1 MKRDDFTLNFELDGG
16 AGVISAPA
24 GARAPVRRPPRAPKR
39 DVQSAMLDLGHELII
54 DNFAGGGGTSTGLEA
69 AFGRPVDIAINHD
82 PEALAMHA
90 INHPHTRHL
99 CESVWDV
106 DPIKVTNNQPV
117 ALVWLSP
124 DCKHFSK
131 AKGGKPVEKKIR
143 GLAWVTLRWAAK
155 CKPRVIMLENVEEF
169 KTWGPLIR
177 VASQEVDQ
185 CGNPFEKVTWLPD
198 PKKKGQTFDSF
209 VRQLRGHG
217 YTVEYREL
225 RASDYNTPTIRKR
238 FFLVAR
244 RDGLP
249 IKWPEATNAA
259 PTSPAVIA
267 GKLAPWR
274 TAAECIDWSI
284 PCPSIF
290 ERKRPLADATMRR
303 IAKGIM
309 RYVVDSAAPFIVG
322 QGGPI
327 YSGKPVS
334 ADQPFGTMTTE
345 NHRAVVV
352 PSIVP
357 VTHQGAD
364 RSESVHEPFR
374 TITGA
379 QRGEKALATA
389 TMVQVGYGER
399 DGQAPRALDV
409 QKPLGTVVGANKAAL
424 VTAFLNE
431 HANAANQRVMSVDEP
446 LRTICAQVKGGHFS
460 AVSAT
465 LVGVGGRAGE
475 SRPRGAG
482 EPTATITAKGDTAL
496 VTAVLVDAAHGE
508 VSPSGVKRWGQGS
521 KSVEAPLN
529 TVTASGGNQALAVA
543 HITKFRTGATGSEMI
558 DPLPTITA
566 GPKEN
571 PAGAPHALGIVT
583 AHIEAMYSQKGE
595 ESRGQDADDPLK
607 TVTASARHALMTSS
621 LVKLRGTSSTAGVD
635 EPLHTISAGGQHHAE
650 VRAFLLKYYGT
661 DQDPRLDEPLHTVT
675 TKDRYG
681 LVTIEGVDYQ
691 IVDIGLRML
700 EPAELY
706 RAQGFPAD
714 YVIKEIPDPAVL
726 FKDGEQAA
734 GDPLLLPRVT
744 LTKSA
749 QVRMCGNSVAPPMAE
764 ALIRANF
771 AHEKLMHGVAA

>member
-1 MKRDDFTLNFELDGG
+1 MKRDRMTM
-16 AGVISAPA
+16 P
-24 GARAPVRRPPRAPKR
+24 
-39 DVQSAMLDLGHELII
+39 LDLGSELII

-106 DPIKVTNNQPV
+106 DPIKVTGNQPV
-117 ALVWLSP
+117 GLVWLSP

-169 KTWGPLIR
+169 KTWGPLLCD
-177 VASQEVDQ
+177 AD
-185 CGNPFEKVTWLPD
+185 GNWKPD
-198 PKKKGQTFDSF
+198 PAKKGKTFESF
-209 VRQLRGHG
+209 VRQLRAHG
-217 YTVEYREL
+217 YTVDHREL
-225 RASDYNTPTIRKR
+225 RASDHATPTIRKR

-249 IKWPEATNAA
+249 IIWPKPTHGA
-259 PTSPAVIA
+259 PASPGVLA
-267 GKLAPWR
+267 GKLLPHR

-290 ERKRPLADATMRR
+290 ERKKPLADATLRR

-309 RYVVDSAAPFIVG
+309 RYVVDAANPFIVG

-327 YSGKPVS
+327 YAGKPVS
-334 ADQPFGTMTTE
+334 VHQPLGTIPTAS
-345 NHRAVVV
+345 HRSIVV

-357 VTHQGAD
+357 VTHQGGD
-364 RSESVHEPFR
+364 RSESIHEPFR

-379 QRGEKALATA
+379 HRGEKALAA
-389 TMVQVGYGER
+389 TTLVQVGYGER
-399 DGQAPRALDV
+399 EGQAPRALDIA
-409 QKPLGTVVGANKAAL
+409 KPLGTVVAGSSKAAL

-431 HANAANQRVMSVDEP
+431 HANASNQRVMAADEP

-460 AVSAT
+460 MVAAS
-465 LVGVGGRAGE
+465 LVGVGGRAGD
-475 SRPRGAG
+475 SRPRGAD
-482 EPTATITAKGDTAL
+482 EPTATITAKGDTA
-496 VTAVLVDAAHGE
+496 VATAFLAKHYT
-508 VSPSGVKRWGQGS
+508 GVIGS
-521 KSVEAPLN
+521 DLEHPIG
-529 TVTASGGNQALAVA
+529 TVTAQDHHSLVTA
-543 HITKFRTGATGSEMI
+543 HITKFRTGSVGSDINE
-558 DPLPTITA
+558 PVPTITA
-566 GPKEN
+566 GPKDN

-583 AHIEAMYSQKGE
+583 SNM
-595 ESRGQDADDPLK
+595 
-607 TVTASARHALMTSS
+607 
-621 LVKLRGTSSTAGVD
+621 VKLRGTSNAAGTD
-635 EPLHTISAGGQHHAE
+635 EPLHTISAQGQHHAE
-650 VRAFLLKYYGT
+650 VRAFLVKYYGS
-661 DQDPRLDEPLHTVT
+661 DQDPRLEEPMHTVT
-675 TKDRYG
+675 SKDRFG
-681 LVTIEGVDYQ
+681 LVTIQGQDYE

-700 EPAELY
+700 APPELY

-714 YVIKEIPDPAVL
+714 YIINEIPDPKLL
-726 FKDGEQAA
+726 FVDGQQTTEW
-734 GDPLLLPRVT
+734 PLTLPRIA

-749 QVRMCGNSVAPPMAE
+749 QVRMCGNSVCPPLSE

-771 AHEKLMHGVAA
+771 MHERGMGLAAA

>member
-1 MKRDDFTLNFELDGG
+1 MKRDLMTMG
-16 AGVISAPA
+16 
-24 GARAPVRRPPRAPKR
+24 
-39 DVQSAMLDLGHELII
+39 LDLGHELII

-90 INHPHTRHL
+90 INHPHTKHL

-106 DPIKVTNNQPV
+106 DPIEVTGNQPV

-169 KTWGPLIR
+169 KTWGPLI
-177 VASQEVDQ
+177 QDEH
-185 CGNPFEKVTWLPD
+185 GHWKPD
-198 PKKKGQTFDSF
+198 PAKRGKTFESF
-209 VRQLRGHG
+209 VRQLEAHG
-217 YTVEYREL
+217 YKVDHREL
-225 RASDYNTPTIRKR
+225 RASEYDTPTIRKR

-249 IKWPEATNAA
+249 IQWPA
-259 PTSPAVIA
+259 PTNGAPDSPAVRA
-267 GKLAPWR
+267 GKLQPYR
-274 TAAECIDWSI
+274 TAAECIDWSLE
-284 PCPSIF
+284 CPSIF
-290 ERKRPLADATMRR
+290 GRKRELADATKRR

-309 RYVVDSAAPFIVG
+309 RYVVDAADPFIVG

-327 YSGKPVS
+327 YAGKPVS
-334 ADQPFGTMTTE
+334 ANQPFGTLTTE

-357 VTHQGAD
+357 VTHQGSD

-374 TITGA
+374 TITSA
-379 QRGEKALATA
+379 QRGEKALASA
-389 TMVQVGYGER
+389 TLRPFVMTNTTGHPG
-399 DGQAPRALDV
+399 ADV
-409 QKPLGTVVGANKAAL
+409 DSPVPTVTSAGNQAL

-431 HANAANQRVMSVDEP
+431 HANASNQRVMPVDAP
-446 LRTICAQVKGGHFS
+446 LRTVCAQVKGGHFGL
-460 AVSAT
+460 VSAA
-465 LVGVGGRAGE
+465 LVGVGGRAGD
-475 SRPRGAG
+475 SRPRGAD
-482 EPTATITAKGDTAL
+482 EPTATITAKGDTAVATAFLAKHYTGVVGSELEQPIGTVTSTDHHSL
-496 VTAVLVDAAHGE
+496 VTAHL
-508 VSPSGVKRWGQGS
+508 
-521 KSVEAPLN
+521 
-529 TVTASGGNQALAVA
+529 
-543 HITKFRTGATGSEMI
+543 TKFRTGSTGSDLAE
-558 DPLPTITA
+558 PVPTITA

-571 PAGAPHALGIVT
+571 PAGAPHALGLL
-583 AHIEAMYSQKGE
+583 S
-595 ESRGQDADDPLK
+595 
-607 TVTASARHALMTSS
+607 SS
-621 LVKLRGTSSTAGVD
+621 LIKLRGTSTAAGVD

-661 DQDPRLDEPLHTVT
+661 DQDPRLSEPLHTVT

-681 LVTIEGVDYQ
+681 LVTIQGQDYE

-700 EPAELY
+700 APHELY
-706 RAQGFPAD
+706 RAQGFPAG
-714 YVIKEIPDPAVL
+714 YVIDEIPDPELL
-726 FKDGEQAA
+726 FAGGEQVD
-734 GDPLLLPRVT
+734 GDPLSLPRIP

-749 QVRMCGNSVAPPMAE
+749 QVRMCGNSVCPPLSE

-771 AHEKLMHGVAA
+771 AHERQIAGRAA